1 MKKSASTIL
10 CSGLFISAL
19 SGCAQP
25 LETPKNESA
34 YRTAITQLE
43 PVTVPSEIYK
53 AFNEQGQQLLLKDF
67 SDLSLIPEGMLYT
80 GTLQLPD
87 IELTSYSG
95 EIYNL
100 KDFSSKNIVLE
111 LVGDWCSHCRAE
123 MKELPELVR
132 SNPDVD
138 FVQIFVEGSRYKV
151 ESDDE
156 GEKKTAIDTIQS
168 FYEASDT
175 DIDPAQVKDW
185 LILQENEDIQYWAL
199 ENGLSVFPTFL
210 FFDDSGVLSWVH
222 EGKLTQDRFSQL
234 KSNIFGADI
243 RIYDAENLNGF
254 ESPFDAL
261 RDEESVRSDLPDT
274 VFDQIMVTLD
284 QNELAVISYFSNIGK
299 TINLDMDLKD
309 MNGTPVRLVT
319 NDKPVLIVF
328 LDETKSS
335 TGSDIEA
342 LRAFAEKYPD
352 IAILN
357 LLLTKSEDHTAV
369 VEMLPGFVVDDMSS
383 IPDSFNNVTIYDTP
397 LICIVDPGLQKIV
410 SVNAGDLS
418 LENIEKTLLLWN

>member
-25 LETPKNESA
+25 LETPGNESA

-67 SDLSLIPEGMLYT
+67 SDVSLIPEGMLYT

-100 KDFSSKNIVLE
+100 KDFSGKNTVLE

-132 SNPDVD
+132 NNPEIT
-138 FVQIFVEGSRYKV
+138 FIQIFVEGSRNKV

-156 GEKKTAIDTIQS
+156 DMKESTVDTIQS

-199 ENGLSVFPTFL
+199 ENGLSVFPTFM
-210 FFDDSGVLSWVH
+210 FFDDSGVLSWIH
-222 EGKLTQDRFSQL
+222 EGKLTQDKFSQL
-234 KSNIFGADI
+234 KSNIFGDDL
-243 RIYDAENLNGF
+243 RIYDSENLNGF

-261 RDEESVRSDLPDT
+261 RDEESVRSDLPND
-274 VFDQIMVTLD
+274 VFDQIMDTLD
-284 QNELAVISYFSNIGK
+284 QNELAVISYFSNIAK
-299 TINLDMDLKD
+299 TINLDTELKD
-309 MNGTPVRLVT
+309 TNGKPITPVT
-319 NDKPVLIVF
+319 YEKPIILVF
-328 LDETKSS
+328 LDETRS
-335 TGSDIEA
+335 TVDSDIQA
-342 LRAFAEKYPD
+342 LSTFAEKYPD

-357 LLLTKSEDHTAV
+357 LLLRKSENHSAV

-418 LENIEKTLLLWN
+418 LEKIEKTLLLWN